1 VRAVLFPLLLVAVIS
16 SAMGAVWSRHESR
29 KLFNELQTLEGDR
42 DAMNVEWGQL
52 QLEQS
57 TFTTH
62 GKIEAAARE
71 RLGMKIP
78 GAQQIMILKP

>member
-1 VRAVLFPLLLVAVIS
+1 VRMVLFPLLLVLVIA

-29 KLFNELQTLEGDR
+29 KLFNTLQQLEGDR

-57 TFTTH
+57 THTTH

-71 RLGMKIP
+71 RLGMGIP
-78 GAQQIMILKP
+78 AAQQVMILKP

>member
-1 VRAVLFPLLLVAVIS
+1 MRAVLFPLLLAVVIA

-29 KLFNELQTLEGDR
+29 KLFNELQQLEGDR

-57 TFTTH
+57 THTTH
-62 GKIEAAARE
+62 GKIETAARK
-71 RLGMKIP
+71 RLGMIIP
-78 GAQQIMILKP
+78 GEQQVMILKP